1 MLSLFVVL
9 CGSFLPFR
17 CEQQKT
23 HDTVANIYWWALF
36 VLLFFLNV
44 PRIFSTAGKKCKE
57 NNFWFVRAIVLSPRN
72 GMKHQAAA
80 EINKIREEDS
90 SSAFFS
96 FRCYIFLLLCKLAF
110 GLRCKTIEFCF
121 PHISLTKHFPFYFF
135 PDFALF
141 SAQCIW
147 LFLFFSKFIAPSSQF
162 RSINMNNE
170 N

>member
-1 MLSLFVVL
+1 MWTTKDTWH
-9 CGSFLPFR
+9 G
-17 CEQQKT
+17 CE
-23 HDTVANIYWWALF
+23 Y
-36 VLLFFLNV
+36 LLMSTFCFAFFFNV

-147 LFLFFSKFIAPSSQF
+147 LFLFCSKFIAPSSQF
-162 RSINMNNE
+162 RSIIMNNE